1 MNNHTVRATLR
12 PLQEVNELETVPRK
26 AQNRKM
32 NQLIECSSECENV
45 PGPFGDTLDSS
56 ALTSGLIK
64 WCNAIARTH
73 GLCVRNLTTCLAD
86 GRTLCFLIHHYHPTI
101 LPLSAVKSTTA
112 TILADHLK
120 RKKVTVQDTKAAELE
135 QFTEASASALS
146 VSVLSKADIKR
157 AQEGERMN
165 FVTIKKACNAIGG
178 TYLPHIARVV
188 LHKMMSYYRLQ
199 HVIT

>member
-1 MNNHTVRATLR
+1 MNNRIVRATLR

-26 AQNRKM
+26 TQNRKT
-32 NQLIECSSECENV
+32 NLLLECSSKCENV
-45 PGPFGDTLDSS
+45 PSSFGDTLDSS

-73 GLCVRNLTTCLAD
+73 GLYVCNLTTCLAD

-120 RKKVTVQDTKAAELE
+120 RNKVTVQDTKAAELE

-178 TYLPHIARVV
+178 TLIRIAEM
-188 LHKMMSYYRLQ
+188 L
-199 HVIT
+199 T